1 MSEGKVD
8 KMDLKER
15 ALQASRERY
24 EKVEIEKLR
33 AADQFAQKAIKEF
46 RAVFGDVEDLTVKEV
61 DRVECE
67 IIADGLKFRARKES
81 SEFPA
86 KYCIYIKFYL
96 HVKCRKCDKWFTY
109 PVQNLADI
117 GDLLSRPPM
126 CEDCE
131 MLAKYSTT
139 EVKSEAERVMEML
152 REIIEIVCN

>member
-1 MSEGKVD
+1 MSEGKAD

-24 EKVEIEKLR
+24 EKVEIEKLK

-61 DRVECE
+61 DRDVCE

-81 SEFPA
+81 SE
-86 KYCIYIKFYL
+86 YYIYIKFYL

-109 PVQNLADI
+109 PVQNLADV

-126 CEDCE
+126 CEV
-131 MLAKYSTT
+131 AKNSPNT
-139 EVKSEAERVMEML
+139 APQR
-152 REIIEIVCN
+152 